1 MELSFLEFRYRK
13 QFFGMTAFFLG
24 LLVDFWSGF
33 LQVFCITEHNLPY
46 PQRLFGGSG
55 LIIPKMFCYR
65 NIKAKKFPI
74 FMKYKN
80 CTYICTKYITHVH
93 YQCFRFSKRY

>member
-24 LLVDFWSGF
+24 LLVAFWSGF

-46 PQRLFGGSG
+46 PQRLFCRHWVDNEKIFRWRTTLTEKSDGDQV
-55 LIIPKMFCYR
+55 
-65 NIKAKKFPI
+65 AFPATAA
-74 FMKYKN
+74 FPE
-80 CTYICTKYITHVH
+80 
-93 YQCFRFSKRY
+93 QSFRFCFRNPDL